1 MNLEFSVNNNPVD
14 IYYTTYNPLSGY
26 SIPGYQCF
34 YYLLT
39 PTYSNFWTINVTPVT
54 PGNTVKLY
62 FVLIGHPGPGGSSN
76 TEYESSGG
84 GGATGAMGEGS
95 ISFNSNM
102 ALNLNFNN
110 GYTSL
115 SFAGDSEF
123 CSVGSG
129 QAGSDE
135 YGTDN
140 PGGNGTNAWINKDL
154 STPAVVNINI
164 WGSAGGTGSNTNG
177 SYGPNGQNYGD
188 NVTASD
194 NHLAAYVTGPMSDGT
209 VFYGYGG
216 IGGENGGSAT
226 SGGPLAQALFYYT
239 TL

>member
-102 ALNLNFNN
+102 ALNLTLTMVTLRYRSQETLNFVLWEVVKQ
-110 GYTSL
+110 G
-115 SFAGDSEF
+115 
-123 CSVGSG
+123 V
-129 QAGSDE
+129 
-135 YGTDN
+135 
-140 PGGNGTNAWINKDL
+140 TNMVLIIR
-154 STPAVVNINI
+154 AVM
-164 WGSAGGTGSNTNG
+164 GLMRG
-177 SYGPNGQNYGD
+177 
-188 NVTASD
+188 
-194 NHLAAYVTGPMSDGT
+194 
-209 VFYGYGG
+209 
-216 IGGENGGSAT
+216 
-226 SGGPLAQALFYYT
+226 
-239 TL
+239 